1 MKTIIKLEELG
12 LFVLGVYFFNQLDYV
27 WWWFLVLIL
36 TPDLSMIGYVFGDK
50 TGASCYNLFHHRG
63 IAIALYFAGVYLHQN
78 EIQLSAVILFS
89 HSSMDRMFGYGL
101 KYETGF
107 KDTHLGQIGKNIKQ

>member
-1 MKTIIKLEELG
+1 MKTSIKLEEFG
-12 LFVLGVYFFNQLDYV
+12 LFVFGIYLFNQLDYA

-36 TPDLSMIGYVFGDK
+36 MPDLSMIGYVFGNK
-50 TGASCYNLFHHRG
+50 IGALSYNLFHHRG
-63 IAIALYFAGVYLHQN
+63 IAIILYLVGVYFHQN
-78 EIQLSAVILFS
+78 EIQLSGVILFT

-107 KDTHLGQIGKNIKQ
+107 KDTHLGVIGKK